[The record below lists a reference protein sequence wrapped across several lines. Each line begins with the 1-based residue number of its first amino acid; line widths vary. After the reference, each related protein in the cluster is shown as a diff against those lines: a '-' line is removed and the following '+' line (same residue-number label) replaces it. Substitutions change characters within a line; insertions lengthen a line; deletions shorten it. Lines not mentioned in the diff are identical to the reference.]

1 MKKILTQLFILTV
14 LVVLLSTSVYGSK
27 LSKEDFASLEGIDRT
42 FYFVNLEFA
51 YNKLDFKYSL
61 KEEIEPLV
69 AVLDGQ
75 FVEAFPVEKLKSS
88 IEEKLDLKLNTFA
101 FNMKFEGRKDNEFF
115 NKELEASE
123 RFIYHKW
130 TVPSQKNKL
139 IVSVYIF
146 KVGSRIRKNRAKIE
160 LRFLI
165 LNKEKIAY
173 DTLIYSARDI
183 SWKTP
188 EELFDIIKNNCFIQ

>member
-1 MKKILTQLFILTV
+1 MKKTLVQLFILTV
-14 LVVLLSTSVYGSK
+14 LVVLLSTSVYGKK
-27 LSKEDFASLEGIDRT
+27 LNKENFASLEGMDRT

-51 YNKLDFKYSL
+51 FNKLDFKYSL
-61 KEEIEPLV
+61 KEEIEPIV
-69 AVLDGQ
+69 AELDGQ

-88 IEEKLDLKLNTFA
+88 IGEKLDLKVNTFA
-101 FNMKFEGRKDNEFF
+101 FDMKFEGRKDKGFF

-139 IVSVYIF
+139 IVSIYVY
-146 KVGSRIRKNRAKIE
+146 KVGSRIRKNRAQVE
-160 LRFLI
+160 LRFLV
-165 LNKEKIAY
+165 LNKEKTAY
-173 DTLIYSARDI
+173 DTLIHSAQGI

-188 EELFDIIKNNCFIQ
+188 EELYDIIKNNCFIQ

>member
-1 MKKILTQLFILTV
+1 MKKTLVQLFILTV

-27 LSKEDFASLEGIDRT
+27 LTKKDFASLEGIDRT
-42 FYFVNLEFA
+42 FYLVNLEFA
-51 YNKLDFKYSL
+51 YNKLNFKYSL
-61 KEEIEPLV
+61 KEEIEPIV

-88 IEEKLDLKLNTFA
+88 IEEKLDLKVNTFA
-101 FNMKFEGRKDNEFF
+101 FNMKFESRKDNGFF

-146 KVGSRIRKNRAKIE
+146 KVGSRIRKNRAQIE
-160 LRFLI
+160 LRFLV
-165 LNKEKIAY
+165 LNKEKTAY
-173 DTLIYSARDI
+173 DTLIYSTQDI

>member
-1 MKKILTQLFILTV
+1 MKRILVQLFILTV
-14 LVVLLSTSVYGSK
+14 LVVLVSTSVYGRK
-27 LSKEDFASLEGIDRT
+27 LNKEDFASLEGIDRT
-42 FYFVNLEFA
+42 FYLVNLEFA
-51 YNKLDFKYSL
+51 YNKLNFKYSL
-61 KEEIEPLV
+61 KEEIEPIV

-88 IEEKLDLKLNTFA
+88 IEEKLDLKVNTFA
-101 FNMKFEGRKDNEFF
+101 FNMKFEGRKDKGFF
-115 NKELEASE
+115 NKKLEASE

-146 KVGSRIRKNRAKIE
+146 KVGSRIRKNRAQVE

-165 LNKEKIAY
+165 LNKEKTAY
-173 DTLIYSARDI
+173 DTLIYSAKDI

-188 EELFDIIKNNCFIQ
+188 EELYDIIKNNCFIQ

>member
-1 MKKILTQLFILTV
+1 MKKTLTQLFILTV
-14 LVVLLSTSVYGSK
+14 LVFLVSTSIYGKK
-27 LSKEDFASLEGIDRT
+27 LNKEDFASLEGIDRT
-42 FYFVNLEFA
+42 FYLVNLEFA

-61 KEEIEPLV
+61 KEEIEPIV
-69 AVLDGQ
+69 VVLDGQ

-88 IEEKLDLKLNTFA
+88 IEEKLDLKVNTFA
-101 FNMKFEGRKDNEFF
+101 FDMKFEGRKDSGFF

-160 LRFLI
+160 LRFLV
-165 LNKEKIAY
+165 LNKEKTAY
-173 DTLIYSARDI
+173 DTLIYSARDT